1 MDNVFMVSEVM
12 ALFWL
17 GIPTILYFFLV
28 KKFDYRQKRHL
39 SETIANYSLFN
50 TLYSIFLSMALVT
63 LLVNFNT
70 VQDDTRKEAES
81 IISAARLMGGLKE
94 ASTLK
99 RALVRYAKSIV
110 DYDLVAMRSG
120 IMSKEAAEAFDNL
133 WDQAYKTVLYSAHE
147 ESIHHLVIEELIEIS
162 KARLTRMM
170 KSNENLHPLIFFLIV
185 AGYYVMLIKTYLTRV
200 DNKKTQTIYEVC
212 MFIVLIFVI
221 TTIVDL
227 NTPFAG
233 IVNIDVS
240 PFEWALERAWKI
252 TGVIPQ

>member
-1 MDNVFMVSEVM
+1 
-12 ALFWL
+12 
-17 GIPTILYFFLV
+17 
-28 KKFDYRQKRHL
+28 
-39 SETIANYSLFN
+39 
-50 TLYSIFLSMALVT
+50 
-63 LLVNFNT
+63 
-70 VQDDTRKEAES
+70 
-81 IISAARLMGGLKE
+81 
-94 ASTLK
+94 
-99 RALVRYAKSIV
+99 
-110 DYDLVAMRSG
+110 
-120 IMSKEAAEAFDNL
+120 MSKEAAEAFDNL